1 MAIPIAID
9 RHAVDELRF
18 IRATMERAVQFT
30 AVPGV
35 GMALMGM
42 IAGAAYITSLLSP
55 VHWLNIW
62 LIAAVV
68 AFTTGISA
76 MARKARRGGLSLW
89 SRPAQSFARTFIPP
103 IVLGAF
109 LTGALVKT
117 GAVQL
122 LPGVW
127 LSLYG
132 LAALAGGTFSV
143 RSVAIMGILF
153 LLFGA
158 AALLYTSTGSI
169 LMLCGFGILHI
180 AFGIYISLRH
190 GG

>member
-1 MAIPIAID
+1 
-9 RHAVDELRF
+9 
-18 IRATMERAVQFT
+18 MERAVRFT

-35 GMALMGM
+35 GMAFMG
-42 IAGAAYITSLLSP
+42 IVAVAAYITSWLSP
-55 VHWLNIW
+55 VHWLETW
-62 LIAAVV
+62 LVAAVV
-68 AFTTGISA
+68 AFFTGITA
-76 MARKARRGGLSLW
+76 MAHKARRGGLSLW

-103 IVLGAF
+103 MVVGAF

-117 GAVQL
+117 NTVHL

-132 LAALAGGTFSV
+132 LAALTGGAFSV
-143 RSVAIMGILF
+143 RSVAIMGISF

-158 AALLYTSTGSI
+158 AALLHSPAGSI
-169 LMLCGFGILHI
+169 LMLCGFGISHI
-180 AFGIYISLRH
+180 AFGIYIAWRH